1 MAGIGFELRR
11 LLRDRSFLGLLRGYG
26 YAGLITSGP
35 WVFSI
40 MGVMVIGLLSV
51 GRILPSARVAAFL
64 VSINYL
70 MAASLMFTGGF
81 QILFTRYISDRL
93 YEKRDDQVIPN
104 LAGALTVVGV
114 SGAVV
119 SGAILAIF
127 FKEDLVYKLL
137 MVGNFVTLC
146 EIWIV
151 VVLVSGLRVPEKIL
165 ASFFIGYALSVGGAL
180 ALRSFGINGLL
191 AGFLFGQTVMFYL
204 MLAVIIQNHPLAKLV
219 QYGFLDRGKVYLS
232 LAATGFFF
240 NAGIWA
246 DKFIFWMNPETS
258 SPVIGPLRSS
268 IVYDLPIFIA
278 YLSIIPGMAVF
289 LVRIETDFA
298 EQYEAFYGAVRDG
311 DTLRH
316 IQKIK
321 ASMVYTIRQGIYE
334 ILKVQGLTVLLLLMA
349 GPAVLRMFGISH
361 LYLPLYQVDLVGVGV
376 QVVMLATFNVFFY
389 LDQRLMALLLSIL
402 FVVSNIGLTLITQ
415 SMGPMYYGYGFALAV
430 SLTSFV
436 GLVVLSRK
444 LRSLEVDTFMMAG

>member
-11 LLRDRSFLGLLRGYG
+11 LLRDQSFLGLLRGYG

-40 MGVMVIGLLSV
+40 LGVLLIGILSV
-51 GRILPSARVAAFL
+51 GKFIPDPKIALFL

-70 MAASLMFTGGF
+70 IAISLIFTGGF

-93 YEKRDDQVIPN
+93 YEKRDDLVIPN
-104 LAGALTVVGV
+104 LAGALTLVGLSGAAV
-114 SGAVV
+114 SGL
-119 SGAILAIF
+119 ILALF

-137 MVGNFVTLC
+137 MVGIFVTLC

-165 ASFFIGYALSVGGAL
+165 GSFFIGYALSVGGAL
-180 ALRSFGINGLL
+180 ALRSYGVNGLL
-191 AGFLFGQTVMFYL
+191 AGFMLGQVVMFYL
-204 MLAVIIQNHPLAKLV
+204 MLAVIIQNYPLEKLV
-219 QYGFLDRGKVYLS
+219 QFNFLDRPKIYLS

-246 DKFIFWMNPETS
+246 DKFIFWFNPETS
-258 SPVIGPLRSS
+258 TSVIGPLRSS
-268 IVYDLPIFIA
+268 IIYDLPISIA

-298 EQYEAFYGAVRDG
+298 EQYEAFYSAVREG
-311 DTLRH
+311 DTLDH
-316 IQKIK
+316 IQKLK

-334 ILKVQGLTVLLLLMA
+334 IFKVQGLTVLLLMLA
-349 GPAVLRMFGISH
+349 GPVILRFFGLSH
-361 LYLPLYQVDLVGVGV
+361 LYLQLYQVDLVGVGV
-376 QVVMLATFNVFFY
+376 QVVMLAVFNVFFY
-389 LDQRLMALLLSIL
+389 LDLRAIALWLSML
-402 FVVSNIGLTLITQ
+402 FVTANIGLTLLTQ
-415 SMGPMYYGYGFALAV
+415 SLGPMYYGYGFAVAV
-430 SLTSFV
+430 SLTILV
-436 GLVVLSRK
+436 GLVILSRK
-444 LRSLEVDTFMMAG
+444 LRTLEIDTFMMAG

>member
-11 LLRDRSFLGLLRGYG
+11 LLRDQSFLGLLRGYG

-40 MGVMVIGLLSV
+40 LGVLLIGILSV
-51 GRILPSARVAAFL
+51 GKLIPNPKIALFL

-70 MAASLMFTGGF
+70 IAISLIFTGGF

-93 YEKRDDQVIPN
+93 YEKRDDLVIPN
-104 LAGALTVVGV
+104 LAGALALVGLSGAAV
-114 SGAVV
+114 SGL
-119 SGAILAIF
+119 ILAIF

-137 MVGNFVTLC
+137 MVGTFVTLC

-165 ASFFIGYALSVGGAL
+165 GSFFIGYSLSVGGAL
-180 ALRSFGINGLL
+180 ALRSYGVNGLL
-191 AGFLFGQTVMFYL
+191 AGFLFGQVVMFYL
-204 MLAVIIQNHPLAKLV
+204 MLAVIIQNYPLEKLV
-219 QYGFLDRGKVYLS
+219 QFNFLERKKIYLS

-246 DKFIFWMNPETS
+246 DKFIFWINPETS
-258 SPVIGPLRSS
+258 TSVIGPLRSS
-268 IVYDLPIFIA
+268 IIYDLPISIA

-298 EQYEAFYGAVRDG
+298 EQYEAFYGAVREG
-311 DTLRH
+311 DTLDH
-316 IQKIK
+316 IQKLK

-334 ILKVQGLTVLLLLMA
+334 IFKVQGLTVLLLMLA
-349 GPAVLRMFGISH
+349 GPVILRFFGLSH
-361 LYLPLYQVDLVGVGV
+361 LYLQLYQVDLVGVGV
-376 QVVMLATFNVFFY
+376 QVVMLAVFNVFFY
-389 LDQRLMALLLSIL
+389 LDLRTIALWLSIL
-402 FVVSNIGLTLITQ
+402 FVTANIGLTLLTQ
-415 SMGPMYYGYGFALAV
+415 SLGPMYYGYGFAVAV
-430 SLTSFV
+430 SLTSLV
-436 GLVVLSRK
+436 GLVILSRK
-444 LRSLEVDTFMMAG
+444 LRTLEIDTFMMAG

>member
-11 LLRDRSFLGLLRGYG
+11 LLRDQSFLGLLRGYG

-40 MGVMVIGLLSV
+40 LGVLLIGILSV
-51 GRILPSARVAAFL
+51 GKLIPNPKIALFL

-70 MAASLMFTGGF
+70 IAISLIFTGGF

-93 YEKRDDQVIPN
+93 YEKRDDLVIPN
-104 LAGALTVVGV
+104 LAGALALVGLSGAAV
-114 SGAVV
+114 SGL
-119 SGAILAIF
+119 ILAIF

-137 MVGNFVTLC
+137 MVGTFVTLC

-165 ASFFIGYALSVGGAL
+165 GSFFIGYSLSVGGAL
-180 ALRSFGINGLL
+180 ALRSYGVNGLL
-191 AGFLFGQTVMFYL
+191 AGFLFGQVVMF
-204 MLAVIIQNHPLAKLV
+204 
-219 QYGFLDRGKVYLS
+219 YLS

-246 DKFIFWMNPETS
+246 DKFIFWINPETS
-258 SPVIGPLRSS
+258 TSVIGPLRSS
-268 IVYDLPIFIA
+268 IIYDLPISIA

-298 EQYEAFYGAVRDG
+298 EQYEAFYGAVREG
-311 DTLRH
+311 DTLDH
-316 IQKIK
+316 IQKLK

-334 ILKVQGLTVLLLLMA
+334 IFKVQGLTVLLLMLA
-349 GPAVLRMFGISH
+349 GPVILRFFGLSH
-361 LYLPLYQVDLVGVGV
+361 LYLQLYRVDLVGVGV

-389 LDQRLMALLLSIL
+389 LDLRFIALGLSIL
-402 FVVSNIGLTLITQ
+402 FVTANIALTLLTQ
-415 SMGPMYYGYGFALAV
+415 SLGPMYYGYGFALAV
-430 SLTSFV
+430 CLTSLV
-436 GLVVLSRK
+436 GLMILSKK
-444 LRSLEVDTFMMAG
+444 LRSLEIDTFMMAG

>member
-334 ILKVQGLTVLLLLMA
+334 ILKVQGLTVLLLMMA

>member
-11 LLRDRSFLGLLRGYG
+11 LLRDQSFLGLLRGYG

-40 MGVMVIGLLSV
+40 MGVLLIGILSV
-51 GRILPSARVAAFL
+51 GKFIPSPKIALFL

-70 MAASLMFTGGF
+70 IAISLIFTGGI
-81 QILFTRYISDRL
+81 QLLFTRYISDRL
-93 YEKRDDQVIPN
+93 YEKRDDLVIPN
-104 LAGALTVVGV
+104 LAGALTLVGF
-114 SGAVV
+114 
-119 SGAILAIF
+119 SGAIVSGLILSIF

-137 MVGNFVTLC
+137 MVGIFVTLC

-151 VVLVSGLRVPEKIL
+151 VVLISGLRVPEKIL
-165 ASFFIGYALSVGGAL
+165 SSFFIGYALSVGGAL
-180 ALRSFGINGLL
+180 ALRSYGVNGLL
-191 AGFLFGQTVMFYL
+191 AGFLFGQVVMFYL
-204 MLAVIIQNHPLAKLV
+204 MLAVIIQNYPLGKLV
-219 QYGFLDRGKVYLS
+219 QFNFLERQKIYLS

-246 DKFIFWMNPETS
+246 DKFIFWINPETS
-258 SPVIGPLRSS
+258 SSVSGPLRSS
-268 IVYDLPIFIA
+268 IIYDLPISIA

-298 EQYEAFYGAVRDG
+298 EQYEAFYGAVREG
-311 DTLRH
+311 DTLNH
-316 IQKIK
+316 IQKLK

-334 ILKVQGLTVLLLLMA
+334 ILKVQGLTVLLLLLA
-349 GPAVLRMFGISH
+349 GPVILRFFGLSH
-361 LYLPLYQVDLVGVGV
+361 LYLQLYRVDLVGVGV

-389 LDQRLMALLLSIL
+389 LDLRFIALGLSIL
-402 FVVSNIGLTLITQ
+402 FVTANIALTLLTQ
-415 SMGPMYYGYGFALAV
+415 SLGPMYYGYGFALAV
-430 SLTSFV
+430 SLTSLV
-436 GLVVLSRK
+436 GLVILSKK